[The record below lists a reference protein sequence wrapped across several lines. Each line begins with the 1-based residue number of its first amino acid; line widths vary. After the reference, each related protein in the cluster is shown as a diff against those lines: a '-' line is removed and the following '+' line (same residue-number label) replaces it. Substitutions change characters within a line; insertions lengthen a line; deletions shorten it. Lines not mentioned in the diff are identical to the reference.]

1 MDTVLALLSNAADG
15 AFVIDQNQ
23 RIVFW
28 NGAAE
33 RMLGFTAE
41 EIMGRLCY
49 EIVRGRDDYDHP
61 WCRSNCHVATVS
73 QAGDPV
79 ETFNTLTHT
88 KAGDPRWLN
97 VSILALPAAKEGE
110 APLVVHLFRDATEVK
125 QQERFARQILSL
137 VDSLQ
142 QADAPARSASAMGT
156 LAGKLTDREIE
167 VLTLLAQGL
176 STEKIA
182 ETLSVSRATTRN
194 HIQNILQKL
203 RVHSR
208 AEAVAYAFEH
218 GIVV

>member
-1 MDTVLALLSNAADG
+1 MPGVVATATWQLALVPEKRSRPSIPWRAP
-15 AFVIDQNQ
+15 QM
-23 RIVFW
+23 
-28 NGAAE
+28 E
-33 RMLGFTAE
+33 R
-41 EIMGRLCY
+41 
-49 EIVRGRDDYDHP
+49 
-61 WCRSNCHVATVS
+61 S
-73 QAGDPV
+73 
-79 ETFNTLTHT
+79 
-88 KAGDPRWLN
+88 RWIN
-97 VSILALPAAKEGE
+97 VSILALPAAADGE
-110 APLVVHLFRDATEVK
+110 APLVVHLCRDATDIK

-156 LAGKLTDREIE
+156 LAGKLTDRGIQ

-203 RVHSR
+203 RVHSLPR
-208 AEAVAYAFEH
+208 LSPTAFEH

>member
-1 MDTVLALLSNAADG
+1 MDAILAVLSEAADG
-15 AFVIDQNQ
+15 AYVIDHNQ

-33 RMLGFTAE
+33 RMLGYSVKE
-41 EIMGRLCY
+41 VIGRLCY
-49 EIVRGRDDYDHP
+49 EIVGGRDDYDHP
-61 WCRSNCHVATVS
+61 WCRANCHVITVS
-73 QAGDPV
+73 RAGDPV

-97 VSILALPAAKEGE
+97 ISILMLPAAKEGE
-110 APLVVHLFRDATEVK
+110 APLVVHLFRDATETK
-125 QQERFARQILSL
+125 QQERFARQILGL
-137 VDSLQ
+137 VDNFQ
-142 QADAPARSASAMGT
+142 QADAPTRSAGATGSM
-156 LAGKLTDREIE
+156 AGKLTDREIE

-182 ETLSVSRATTRN
+182 EAISVSRATTRN

>member
-1 MDTVLALLSNAADG
+1 MDTVLVVLSNPADG

-49 EIVRGRDDYDHP
+49 EIIRGRDDYDHP
-61 WCRSNCHVATVS
+61 WCRSNCHVTTVS

-79 ETFNTLTHT
+79 ETFNTLTRT

-97 VSILALPAAKEGE
+97 VSILTLPAAKEGE
-110 APLVVHLFRDATEVK
+110 APLVVHLFRDATEIK
-125 QQERFARQILSL
+125 QQERFARQILGL
-137 VDSLQ
+137 VGSFQ
-142 QADAPARSASAMGT
+142 QAEAPARSAGVMGT

-176 STEKIA
+176 STERIA
-182 ETLSVSRATTRN
+182 EALSVSKATTRN
-194 HIQNILQKL
+194 HIQNIMQKL

-208 AEAVAYAFEH
+208 TEAVAYAFEH